1 MVAFIIPVYRFVLR
15 KSTKRKNN
23 TIFKGVF
30 CILSWICP
38 YCKKKPTE
46 ACLHQKQYENAAKK
60 LDITTF
66 EIFCSAGLTI
76 SERSLF
82 EALIPPKSMVL
93 EIGCG
98 TFHRTGPYYTQN
110 SITFF
115 GIEPLQNIALRS
127 DYREHIVV
135 ASFGL
140 DFLRRFP
147 KILEKKFTAIVILGG
162 MINGLHC
169 PTLRDS
175 FWKALGILSKNC
187 EVIILDTLVRPKEKS
202 LYRKSMQGGISSN
215 KGTLPIQYYFTRKE
229 LQRIFEL
236 YGFTIAVEG
245 IDILGVG
252 TKIFALK
259 GGNWC
264 QNPFSSE
271 NNK

>member
-1 MVAFIIPVYRFVLR
+1 
-15 KSTKRKNN
+15 
-23 TIFKGVF
+23 
-30 CILSWICP
+30 LSWICP
-38 YCKKKPTE
+38 YCQKE
-46 ACLHQKQYENAAKK
+46 ATNACTYQKQYESAAKN
-60 LDITTF
+60 LCITTF
-66 EIFCSAGLTI
+66 EIYCSAGLTV

-82 EALIPPKSMVL
+82 DALIPSKSTVL

-98 TFHRTGPYYTQN
+98 TFHRTGPYYTQK

-127 DYREHIVV
+127 DYKEHIVV
-135 ASFGL
+135 ASFDM

-147 KILEKKFTAIVILGG
+147 KILDKQFTAIVILGG

-175 FWKALGILSKNC
+175 FWKALSILSKNC
-187 EVIILDTLVRPKEKS
+187 EVIILDTLVRPMGKA
-202 LYRKSMQGGISSN
+202 LYRKSTHGFVSSH

-229 LQRIFEL
+229 LQKIFEL
-236 YGFTIAVEG
+236 YGLEVAIEG

-252 TKIFALK
+252 TKIFGLK
-259 GGNWC
+259 GANWH
-264 QNPFSSE
+264 QNPFFDE

>member
-1 MVAFIIPVYRFVLR
+1 
-15 KSTKRKNN
+15 
-23 TIFKGVF
+23 
-30 CILSWICP
+30 LSWICA
-38 YCKKKPTE
+38 YCQKSATD
-46 ACLHQKQYENAAKK
+46 ACIHQKQYESVAKK

-66 EIFCSAGLTI
+66 EIYCSTGLTV

-82 EALIPPKSMVL
+82 EALIPSKSTVL

-98 TFHRTGPYYTQN
+98 TFHRTGPYYSQN

-115 GIEPLQNIALRS
+115 GIEPLPNIALRS
-127 DYREHIVV
+127 DYRDHIVV
-135 ASFGL
+135 ASFGM

-147 KILEKKFTAIVILGG
+147 KILEKQFGAIVILGG

-175 FWKALGILSKNC
+175 FWKALSILSKNC
-187 EVIILDTLVRPKEKS
+187 EVIILDTLVRPKAKEKS
-202 LYRKSMQGGISSN
+202 LYRKSTKGFISSN

-236 YGFTIAVEG
+236 YGFTIVVEG
-245 IDILGVG
+245 IDILGIG

-259 GGNWC
+259 GGNWL